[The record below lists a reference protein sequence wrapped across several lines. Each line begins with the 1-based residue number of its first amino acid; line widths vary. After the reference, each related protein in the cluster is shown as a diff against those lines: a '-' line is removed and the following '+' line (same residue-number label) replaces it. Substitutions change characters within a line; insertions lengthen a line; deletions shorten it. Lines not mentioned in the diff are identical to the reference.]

1 MVQDQY
7 RAVMQY
13 SGAYRNAMQYGVAKE
28 SMGKEKIVT
37 DWYCAKVS
45 FLKPFGS
52 IFIIDL

>member
-13 SGAYRNAMQYGVAKE
+13 SGAYRAVMQYGVSKE

-45 FLKPFGS
+45 LHQGGHTFTSNF
-52 IFIIDL
+52 

>member
-13 SGAYRNAMQYGVAKE
+13 SGAYRAVMQYGATKE

-45 FLKPFGS
+45 RYQRSHTFKGNF
-52 IFIIDL
+52 